1 MRIKG
6 HRILSAV
13 LVICVVAGLTAN
25 SSAKLNPQQ
34 ESLRGV
40 NTMTVEVICSGDAEE
55 TGLNEEGIGK
65 DVRRQFEEAGI
76 KIMPRQV
83 WGKVPGR
90 CRLKVMIT
98 VYKPSGPET
107 FIYSLRVHFLQ
118 TVALERN
125 PETRIDAVTW
135 ELTKLGNGSKSR
147 LAEEIPENLKIMA
160 NSFIRD
166 HRQANPPGGESSVAK
181 DTKRVSVT
189 APKEEAKADTEPVA
203 AEYRF
208 VASKNSKVFHTS
220 ECRWAQKIKPDNL
233 VVYNSRDAAI
243 KAGKRPCKVC
253 NP

>member
-1 MRIKG
+1 MRIKR
-6 HRILSAV
+6 HRILTTV

-55 TGLNEEGIGK
+55 TGLNKEDIGK

-83 WGKVPGR
+83 WGRVPGR

-98 VYKPSGPET
+98 VYKPSGLET
-107 FIYSLRVHFLQ
+107 FIYSLRVNFLQ

-135 ELTKLGNGSKSR
+135 ELTQLGNGSKSR
-147 LAEEIPENLKIMA
+147 LAEEMAENLKIMA

-166 HRQANPPGGESSVAK
+166 HRQANPPGGESSDAK

-189 APKEEAKADTEPVA
+189 APKEQAKADTELA
-203 AEYRF
+203 ASEYRY
-208 VASKNSKVFHTS
+208 VASKNSKVFHKPG
-220 ECRWAQKIKPDNL
+220 CRWTTRIKPENL
-233 VVYNSRDAAI
+233 VGYSSKDEVI
-243 KAGKRPCKVC
+243 KAGKRPCKQC
-253 NP
+253 KP